1 MFTYV
6 RTVLARFSSHVGSV
20 PFAIDQDLWDQQN
33 PLLPIRL
40 NLISRP
46 GFFQTGLTTA
56 VECDV
61 LLPDGTSACI
71 GGELCVGSDPKVSN
85 CNGAFGGSCV
95 QMLTTCN

>member
-20 PFAIDQDLWDQQN
+20 PFAIDQDLWDQ
-33 PLLPIRL
+33 LLVAASKFRL
-40 NLISRP
+40 SLISRP

-85 CNGAFGGSCV
+85 CNGAFGDLDSNHSDFG
-95 QMLTTCN
+95 